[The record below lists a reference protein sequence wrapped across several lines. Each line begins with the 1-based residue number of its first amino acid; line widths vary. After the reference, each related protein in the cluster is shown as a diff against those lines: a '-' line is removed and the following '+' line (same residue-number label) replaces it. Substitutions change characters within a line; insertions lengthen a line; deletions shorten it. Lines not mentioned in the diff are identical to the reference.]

1 MYILSIHKKG
11 ALMSWKFN
19 EKQKHI
25 DMMMQMGAMKKSLK
39 EEEIN
44 KSKVSRTSGDF
55 SFQIYYQFLS
65 IPKFSR
71 KT

>member
-19 EKQKHI
+19 KKQKHI

-39 EEEIN
+39 QEEIN
-44 KSKVSRTSGDF
+44 KS
-55 SFQIYYQFLS
+55 
-65 IPKFSR
+65 
-71 KT
+71 

>member
-1 MYILSIHKKG
+1 
-11 ALMSWKFN
+11 
-19 EKQKHI
+19 
-25 DMMMQMGAMKKSLK
+25 MMQMGAMKKSLK